1 MKKLF
6 HSNHYIYLSIFR
18 ILISVHVFKKYLQV
32 FFNKDLITD
41 ATFLQG
47 APLDPVFQ
55 IMGIQQATIF
65 QNINIIISLILIL
78 SILFAFGIFRYIT
91 PLLLFISVEIVQ
103 RAYPFILN
111 GGDNLLKFI
120 LLYMIFTDCYRYFT
134 VNNSKELKKDSISYF
149 MNQISVL
156 SIKIHLSL
164 IYLVSALFKF
174 NAKVWF
180 SGVATYYTLQIERFK
195 GTDMNSVLAKNGTFV
210 TLSTYVTLFWELLFP
225 FLVWHK
231 TGKYFVFALGI
242 MIHLGIYIFM
252 MIHDFEILF
261 MMCYGFFITDEEW
274 KKARLYL
281 KRGIFLLKKK
291 RLKREYVA

>member
-18 ILISVHVFKKYLQV
+18 ILISIHVFKKYLQL

-41 ATFLQG
+41 ATFLKA
-47 APLDPVFQ
+47 APVNPIFQ
-55 IMGIQQATIF
+55 IFGIQQSTIF
-65 QNINIIISLILIL
+65 QNINIILIIIMLL
-78 SILFAFGIFRYIT
+78 SILFAFGIFRYFT
-91 PLLLFISVEIVQ
+91 PLLLYISVEIVQ

-111 GGDNLLKFI
+111 GGDNLLKFL

-134 VNNSKELKKDSISYF
+134 LNNSTGQKKDSISYF
-149 MNQISVL
+149 VNQISVL

-164 IYLVSALFKF
+164 IYFVSAIFKL

-180 SGVATYYTLQIERFK
+180 SGVATYYTLQLERFK
-195 GTDMNSVLAKNGTFV
+195 GTEMNNILAKNGIFV
-210 TLSTYVTLFWELLFP
+210 TLSTYITLIWELAFP
-225 FLVWHK
+225 FLAWHK
-231 TGKYFVFALGI
+231 TGKYVVFALGI

-261 MMCYGFFITDEEW
+261 MMCYGFFISDEEW
-274 KKARLYL
+274 KKAGDYFQKITLL
-281 KRGIFLLKKK
+281 FKRKIFSK
-291 RLKREYVA
+291 EYA